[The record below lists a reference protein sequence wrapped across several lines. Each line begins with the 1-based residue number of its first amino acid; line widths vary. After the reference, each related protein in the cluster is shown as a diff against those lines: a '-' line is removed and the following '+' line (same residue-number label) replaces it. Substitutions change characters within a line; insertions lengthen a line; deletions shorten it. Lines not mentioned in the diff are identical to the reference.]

1 MQKWKRVAIILN
13 CLNVFL
19 LFVGLYDYYDF
30 FIKECR
36 DAFPFNYCP
45 WGGESMGWAWRSA
58 DVYLTN
64 LVSSCTTLLFF
75 IPVSLYFLYKKNYKV
90 SFWLA
95 LSPTIISWTDSLLG
109 TLLYHYAKFQT
120 IVMIKKFA
128 FYTIFV
134 LFLIWNLFLLYM
146 IADTI
151 IDICF
156 YNCAEMGGCH
166 WGAEAFGFIRSSAVA
181 FFTSLILLGCLDV
194 FFIYRSI
201 IEVSRQK
208 QRKAIWYAI
217 WPSLLTVGYI
227 FLLTV

>member
-64 LVSSCTTLLFF
+64 LVSSCATLLFF

-95 LSPTIISWTDSLLG
+95 LSPIIISWTDSLLG
-109 TLLYHYAKFQT
+109 TLLYHYAKFQLFKNKPKHT
-120 IVMIKKFA
+120 VVMILVFM
-128 FYTIFV
+128 V
-134 LFLIWNLFLLYM
+134 
-146 IADTI
+146 D
-151 IDICF
+151 
-156 YNCAEMGGCH
+156 
-166 WGAEAFGFIRSSAVA
+166 GFQARRTV
-181 FFTSLILLGCLDV
+181 
-194 FFIYRSI
+194 SI
-201 IEVSRQK
+201 
-208 QRKAIWYAI
+208 
-217 WPSLLTVGYI
+217 
-227 FLLTV
+227 

>member
-1 MQKWKRVAIILN
+1 
-13 CLNVFL
+13 
-19 LFVGLYDYYDF
+19 
-30 FIKECR
+30 
-36 DAFPFNYCP
+36 
-45 WGGESMGWAWRSA
+45 
-58 DVYLTN
+58 
-64 LVSSCTTLLFF
+64 
-75 IPVSLYFLYKKNYKV
+75 
-90 SFWLA
+90 
-95 LSPTIISWTDSLLG
+95 
-109 TLLYHYAKFQT
+109 
-120 IVMIKKFA
+120 MIKKFA

-208 QRKAIWYAI
+208 QRKAIWYTI

>member
-1 MQKWKRVAIILN
+1 
-13 CLNVFL
+13 
-19 LFVGLYDYYDF
+19 
-30 FIKECR
+30 
-36 DAFPFNYCP
+36 
-45 WGGESMGWAWRSA
+45 
-58 DVYLTN
+58 
-64 LVSSCTTLLFF
+64 
-75 IPVSLYFLYKKNYKV
+75 
-90 SFWLA
+90 
-95 LSPTIISWTDSLLG
+95 
-109 TLLYHYAKFQT
+109 
-120 IVMIKKFA
+120 MIKKFV

-151 IDICF
+151 IDVCF
-156 YNCAEMGGCH
+156 YNCAKMGGCH

-181 FFTSLILLGCLDV
+181 FFTSLILLECLDA

-208 QRKAIWYAI
+208 HHKAIWYII